1 MDRFNRKILKVLSEE
16 GRIPITHLAERVG
29 LSKSPCQARVKK
41 LEDEGYI
48 VGYKAQLNHSM
59 IGRELVAYAQVTM
72 SDTREAALNAFD
84 KAVQDVPEV
93 EECYMIAGAFDY
105 LLKIRTSDMH
115 AYRKVLGES
124 ISSLPHVESSSTFV
138 SMQAVK
144 EH

>member
-1 MDRFNRKILKVLSEE
+1 MDRFNKKILKVLAEE

-59 IGRELVAYAQVTM
+59 IGRELVAYAQITM